1 MTRLPLL
8 ALLLVTLAAA
18 APAVRAEDDVA
29 DARAHFRKG
38 AALYQAKR
46 WRAAIAEF
54 EAAYRAKPHGA
65 IHFNVAQCREKLQE
79 WPGALRAYTDYL
91 REVPEAKDR
100 AAVRAAIGRIEAR
113 LATAGVQALLV
124 YTDPPGAEVR
134 IDGRPRGRAPFHL
147 ALPPGPY
154 AVSVV
159 LEGFAPAAEEVQLRA
174 EASRVVEVVLAPAV
188 AAGTAPAPPR
198 PGAPARSG
206 PDAAAPASPALPDLS
221 ARPPATQP
229 TLPLAPPAKPP
240 RPRVYTWVAA
250 GTAVAAVAAG
260 LWFGAEADR
269 KRDRLLDGQT
279 HEDAASLARE
289 AKSRARTANVL
300 YGIAGAAGAAG
311 VTLFFVEGKF

>member
-8 ALLLVTLAAA
+8 ALLLVALAAA

-188 AAGTAPAPPR
+188 ATGKAPAPPR
-198 PGAPARSG
+198 AGAPASSG
-206 PDAAAPASPALPDLS
+206 PGAAVPASPARPDLS
-221 ARPPATQP
+221 ARPPAPQP
-229 TLPLAPPAKPP
+229 TLPLAPPAKGP